1 MTFKRLEIGIFFRL
15 LGLFVLLYGAVY
27 YVNRASYVP
36 VLFAG
41 FLVVALVLELARYVT
56 RSNKEL
62 ASFILAVKYRD
73 FSQHFNEAHTNP
85 SLKQLHEAFNQ
96 INSTFRQL
104 SAEKEAQFTY
114 LQTVLELIDTG
125 IISYDAEGHVE
136 WVNESFKQTLE
147 LPFLR
152 NIHALQKRHAVLYHA
167 IMQLA
172 PGSPVIVKLTVE
184 QKTMQL
190 LLSATSFKLHGRS
203 FTLIAFKNVS
213 HALDETETEAW
224 QKLLRVM
231 THEIMNSVAPIASLA
246 DTLRRHVRLEKEK
259 LTEPFGHDPDLLDDV
274 EEGIS
279 IIQHRSEGLLNFAQV
294 YRNFSKITT
303 PLLTTIYVQE
313 LFNSIQAL
321 LTRQLT
327 EQHIELLI
335 SVQPPDL
342 LLQAD
347 SRLMEQ
353 VLINLILNA
362 GHAVE
367 GRSHPQIRLLGKVGD
382 KEQVVLEVIDNGTG
396 IPADLLDSIFIP
408 FFTTHPNGSG
418 IGLSLAKQIMHLHK
432 GSIQVQSVEGVGSVF
447 RLEFQATAEAKLP
460 RSTTAESRSSPA

>member
-15 LGLFVLLYGAVY
+15 LALLVLLYGAVY
-27 YVNRASYVP
+27 YAHKSTYAP
-36 VLFAG
+36 VFFAA
-41 FLVVALVLELARYVT
+41 FLIVVLVLELARYVT

-73 FSQHFNEAHTNP
+73 FSQHFNEEHTNP
-85 SLKQLHEAFNQ
+85 SLKQLHMAFNQ

-104 SAEKEAQFTY
+104 SAEKEAQFKY

-147 LPFLR
+147 LPYLR
-152 NIHALQKRHAVLYHA
+152 NIHALQKRHELLYDA
-167 IMQLA
+167 ITHLE
-172 PGSPVIVKLTVE
+172 PGNPSVVKLTVG
-184 QKTMQL
+184 KRTMQL
-190 LLSATSFKLHGRS
+190 LLSATSFKLHGRE

-259 LTEPFGHDPDLLDDV
+259 TTEPLLYDPDLLDDV
-274 EEGIS
+274 EEGIR

-313 LFNSIQAL
+313 LFHSIRAL
-321 LTRQLT
+321 LAHQLA
-327 EQHIELLI
+327 EKDIELRI
-335 SVQPPDL
+335 SVQPVDL

-362 GHAVE
+362 AHAVE
-367 GRSHPQIRLLGKVGD
+367 GREHPQIQLVGKAEENERVT
-382 KEQVVLEVIDNGTG
+382 LEVIDNGTG
-396 IPADLLDSIFIP
+396 IPAELLDSIFIP
-408 FFTTHPNGSG
+408 FFTTHQSGSG

-432 GSIQVQSVEGVGSVF
+432 GSIQVQSVEGAGSVF
-447 RLEFQATAEAKLP
+447 RLHF
-460 RSTTAESRSSPA
+460 